1 MTGRSWRYAL
11 TIMPHMIA
19 GVGGPAEECHARHAD
34 AAPACEGTRVQRPVG
49 EPDELDDGRDPDAD
63 GLQAADE
70 VLPDP
75 VVADVMS
82 SDKYKRLYGELPL
95 HRAVLDVFCRMAAL
109 GGRLMGDNMAD
120 TAHMSERQMR
130 SLADEAREFVV
141 EHVDLLFGPVHT
153 TKAHRLANHLLAAL
167 FDNGNLW
174 EGDTSENEALHG
186 PCKRMYMRTNK
197 RGPSMVLQMMRA
209 AESQTEVLRELCELE
224 DEDGTGLLELLE
236 GDPYDEDVPA
246 APVQVLVR
254 SHRGRRV
261 TIADVARMSG
271 MAQVGELLGK
281 PADCSLVVSPSF
293 SFFCTFEWG
302 APPVVQTAYASTS
315 YMGKPRYDFIWY
327 TNEGG
332 QRELGYIRLVV
343 RMLGGAVD
351 DFVVVRCLH
360 EVPSIPHCALTR
372 SGCKRLAWC
381 FSSAEDDWP
390 LLARVPLSHVLRIEH
405 VVPDF
410 QDLGDRRGLRAVP
423 SNTPDTAAER
433 HMQRFFTNCFFPFT
447 SRTMNPSS

>member
-19 GVGGPAEECHARHAD
+19 GVGGPAEECLVQHVD
-34 AAPACEGTRVQRPVG
+34 AAPAREGARVQRPVG
-49 EPDELDDGRDPDAD
+49 EHDELDDGHGPDAD

-75 VVADVMS
+75 VVADVIS
-82 SDKYKRLYGELPL
+82 SEKYKRLYGELPL

-109 GGRLMGDNMAD
+109 GGRLMGDNM
-120 TAHMSERQMR
+120 TNTTHMSERQMR
-130 SLADEAREFVV
+130 SLADEAREFVL
-141 EHVDLLFGPVHT
+141 ERVDLLFGPAHT

-167 FDNGNLW
+167 MHNGNLW

-186 PCKRMYMRTNK
+186 PCKKMYMRTNK

-209 AESQTEVLRELCELE
+209 AEAQTEVLRELCELK
-224 DEDGTGLLELLE
+224 DEDNTGLLDLFD
-236 GDPYDEDVPA
+236 GDPYDEDVPT

-254 SHRGRRV
+254 SHRSRRV
-261 TIADVARMSG
+261 TIADMMRTSG
-271 MAQVGELLGK
+271 MTQVGELLGK
-281 PADCSLVVSPSF
+281 PVECNVVLSSSF

-302 APPVVQTAYASTS
+302 APAVMQTAHASES

-327 TNEGG
+327 TNGDGE
-332 QRELGYIRLVV
+332 RELGYIRLVV
-343 RMLGGAVD
+343 RMLAGAVD
-351 DFVVVRCLH
+351 DFVVVCRLH
-360 EVPSIPHCALTR
+360 EVPSIPHCSLTR

-381 FSSAEDDWP
+381 FSSADDEWP

-410 QDLGDRRGLRAVP
+410 QDLGDRRGLRAVT
-423 SNTPDTAAER
+423 SNIQDTAAER
-433 HMQRFFTNCFFPFT
+433 HVQRFFTNCFFPLT
-447 SRTMNPSS
+447 SRAMNPSS